1 MLRTPIGRLRVIG
14 LIEGLSF
21 LFLLG
26 IAMPL
31 KYFGDIPQVVT
42 VIGMVHGLLFM
53 LYLVAV
59 AHAAIVVRWSA
70 VWTIGAVIASVI
82 PFGNFVLDKRLRQIQ

>member
-1 MLRTPIGRLRVIG
+1 
-14 LIEGLSF
+14 
-21 LFLLG
+21 
-26 IAMPL
+26 
-31 KYFGDIPQVVT
+31 VVT

-70 VWTIGAVIASVI
+70 VWTIGAVISSVI

>member
-1 MLRTPIGRLRVIG
+1 MLRTPVGRLRVIG

-31 KYFGDIPQVVT
+31 KYFADIPQVVT
-42 VIGMVHGLLFM
+42 VIGMVHGVLFM

-59 AHAAIVVRWSA
+59 AHATIVVRWSA